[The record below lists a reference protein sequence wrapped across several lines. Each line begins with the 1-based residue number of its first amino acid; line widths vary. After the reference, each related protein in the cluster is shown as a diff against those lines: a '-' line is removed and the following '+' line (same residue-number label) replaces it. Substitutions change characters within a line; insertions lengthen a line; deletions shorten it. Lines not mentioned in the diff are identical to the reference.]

1 MVFEVKLLVL
11 VSFDQLLPNVCC
23 TRHIFQFYIIRKW
36 MGICRRD
43 IFNLRMLSLHYKYIY
58 LCNYCLSLLMAR
70 CSSIQH
76 DMHVKIKF
84 VSDLRQIGDFARVL
98 RFPQPIKLSTTILLK
113 EALNTITLTP
123 LQYTSSVYPTLVS
136 SKFSYIQ
143 SLNKYSILLEMKSEE
158 TLFAFQIILC
168 SFYRWSIPPKY
179 KNVDIKFGAH
189 DAFLE

>member
-43 IFNLRMLSLHYKYIY
+43 IFNLRMLSLHNKYIY

-98 RFPQPIKLSTTILLK
+98 RFPQPIKKSITILLK

-123 LQYTSSVYPTLVS
+123 LQYTSSFYPTLVS

-158 TLFAFQIILC
+158 TLFAFSDYIMFIL
-168 SFYRWSIPPKY
+168 SVKY
-179 KNVDIKFGAH
+179 ST
-189 DAFLE
+189 